1 MVHDESRV
9 SFLHPIHEADCS
21 LLAWASNVSFA
32 FTVKRQAAAS
42 CKLRET
48 WEQIADDPQTRQV
61 TLQDTFFWAGDWKNH
76 SAVCFHNHRPVISM
90 GVLIHRQP

>member
-1 MVHDESRV
+1 MMNLGCHFCIRSTKQIVLFWLGLPISVVCVH
-9 SFLHPIHEADCS
+9 C
-21 LLAWASNVSFA
+21 
-32 FTVKRQAAAS
+32 QAAAI